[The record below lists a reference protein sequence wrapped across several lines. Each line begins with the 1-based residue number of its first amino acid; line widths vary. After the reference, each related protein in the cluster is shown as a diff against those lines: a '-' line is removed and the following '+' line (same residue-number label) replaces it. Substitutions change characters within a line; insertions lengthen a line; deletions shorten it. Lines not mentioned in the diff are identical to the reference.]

1 MGLHVD
7 ELVSIYCRY
16 DLYCLVSFR
25 LVVVIEKD
33 FLIVAEEIKSY
44 VAMPFL
50 LLLIS
55 GHITPDKSL
64 VSSGIVTYATFGN
77 HLASL

>member
-1 MGLHVD
+1 
-7 ELVSIYCRY
+7 
-16 DLYCLVSFR
+16 
-25 LVVVIEKD
+25 VVVIEKD
-33 FLIVAEEIKSY
+33 FLIVAVEIKSY

-55 GHITPDKSL
+55 GHITPDKTL
-64 VSSGIVTYATFGN
+64 ESSGIVTYATFGN